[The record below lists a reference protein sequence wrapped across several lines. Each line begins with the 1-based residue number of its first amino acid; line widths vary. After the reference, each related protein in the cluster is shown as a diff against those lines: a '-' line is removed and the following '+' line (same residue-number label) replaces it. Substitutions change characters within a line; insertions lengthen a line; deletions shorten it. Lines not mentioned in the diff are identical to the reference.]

1 MTFWREADIVTT
13 VDTGHIVTRT
23 SRREEMGASVTA
35 AAARSDSSKPNSGW
49 ELFPHDADIGVRGF
63 GPTRQAAF
71 EQAAYAL
78 TAAITDPRGV
88 LPRNI
93 VEISCEASDIEFL
106 LVEWLNALVY
116 EMATRHMLFSRF
128 AVHIRGGRL
137 TAWAWGE
144 PVDVARHEPA
154 TEVKGATLTALRVAR
169 RAEGGW
175 LAQCVADV

>member
-1 MTFWREADIVTT
+1 
-13 VDTGHIVTRT
+13 
-23 SRREEMGASVTA
+23 MGANTTA
-35 AAARSDSSKPNSGW
+35 IASRGHRAKPESGW

-63 GPTRQAAF
+63 GPTRNAAF

-88 LPRNI
+88 APRHI
-93 VEISCEASDIEFL
+93 VEITCEAADLEFL

-116 EMATRHMLFSRF
+116 EMATRRMLFGRF
-128 AVHIRGGRL
+128 AVHIRGHGL

-154 TEVKGATLTALRVAR
+154 TEVKGATFTALKVAQR
-169 RAEGGW
+169 GDKGW
-175 LAQCVADV
+175 LAQCVVDV